1 MIQKTST
8 SPTRSRDKVLQ
19 SLYEIEVG
27 GSSLKEVLKDQFTK
41 KNYPH
46 YKALLEG
53 VVESQEK
60 IDELLESNMD
70 RALSDLDPIER
81 NVLRLAVY
89 ELLTNDLDKPI
100 VINESIRLTKK
111 YGAAEG
117 YKYVNALIDKIAK
130 EVFQDMWGSDKTAD
144 QVIEEKGLQ
153 QISDVGELESIVE
166 KVIADNPKQVEQYL
180 SGKNKVFGFFVGN
193 VMKLTK
199 GKANPAQVN
208 ELLKKKLI

>member
-1 MIQKTST
+1 MTQKTST

-27 GSSLKEVLKDQFTK
+27 GTSLKEVLKDQFTK

-46 YKALLEG
+46 YKTLLEG
-53 VVESQEK
+53 VIESQEK
-60 IDELLESNMD
+60 IDQLLENNMD

-89 ELLTNDLDKPI
+89 ELLNNDLDKPI
-100 VINESIRLTKK
+100 VINESVRLTKK

-130 EVFQDMWGSDKTAD
+130 EVF
-144 QVIEEKGLQ
+144 
-153 QISDVGELESIVE
+153 
-166 KVIADNPKQVEQYL
+166 
-180 SGKNKVFGFFVGN
+180 
-193 VMKLTK
+193 
-199 GKANPAQVN
+199 
-208 ELLKKKLI
+208 

>member
-1 MIQKTST
+1 MTQKTST

-27 GSSLKEVLKDQFTK
+27 GTSLKEVLKDQFTK

-46 YKALLEG
+46 YKTLLEG
-53 VVESQEK
+53 VIESQEK
-60 IDELLESNMD
+60 IDELLENNMD

-89 ELLTNDLDKPI
+89 ELLSNDLDKPI
-100 VINESIRLTKK
+100 VINESVRLTKK

-130 EVFQDMWGSDKTAD
+130 EVF
-144 QVIEEKGLQ
+144 
-153 QISDVGELESIVE
+153 
-166 KVIADNPKQVEQYL
+166 
-180 SGKNKVFGFFVGN
+180 
-193 VMKLTK
+193 
-199 GKANPAQVN
+199 
-208 ELLKKKLI
+208 

>member
-1 MIQKTST
+1 MSQKTST

-27 GSSLKEVLKDQFTK
+27 GTSLKEVLKDQFTK

-46 YKALLEG
+46 YKTLLEG
-53 VVESQEK
+53 VIESQET
-60 IDELLESNMD
+60 IDELLENNMD

-89 ELLTNDLDKPI
+89 ELLNNDLDKPI
-100 VINESIRLTKK
+100 VINESVRLTKK

-130 EVFQDMWGSDKTAD
+130 EVF
-144 QVIEEKGLQ
+144 
-153 QISDVGELESIVE
+153 
-166 KVIADNPKQVEQYL
+166 
-180 SGKNKVFGFFVGN
+180 
-193 VMKLTK
+193 
-199 GKANPAQVN
+199 
-208 ELLKKKLI
+208 

>member
-1 MIQKTST
+1 MTQKTST

-27 GSSLKEVLKDQFTK
+27 GTSLKEVLKDQFTK

-46 YKALLEG
+46 YKTLLKG
-53 VVESQEK
+53 VIESQEK
-60 IDELLESNMD
+60 IDELLENNMD

-89 ELLTNDLDKPI
+89 ELLNNDLDKPI
-100 VINESIRLTKK
+100 VINESVRLTKK

-130 EVFQDMWGSDKTAD
+130 EV
-144 QVIEEKGLQ
+144 I
-153 QISDVGELESIVE
+153 
-166 KVIADNPKQVEQYL
+166 
-180 SGKNKVFGFFVGN
+180 
-193 VMKLTK
+193 
-199 GKANPAQVN
+199 
-208 ELLKKKLI
+208 

>member
-1 MIQKTST
+1 MTQKTST

-27 GSSLKEVLKDQFTK
+27 GTSLKEVLKDQFTK

-46 YKALLEG
+46 YKTLLEG
-53 VVESQEK
+53 VIESQEK
-60 IDELLESNMD
+60 IDELLENNMD

-89 ELLTNDLDKPI
+89 ELLNNDLDKPI

-130 EVFQDMWGSDKTAD
+130 EVF
-144 QVIEEKGLQ
+144 
-153 QISDVGELESIVE
+153 
-166 KVIADNPKQVEQYL
+166 
-180 SGKNKVFGFFVGN
+180 
-193 VMKLTK
+193 
-199 GKANPAQVN
+199 
-208 ELLKKKLI
+208 

>member
-1 MIQKTST
+1 MTQKTST

-53 VVESQEK
+53 IVESQEK

-70 RALSDLDPIER
+70 RALSGLDPIER
-81 NVLRLAVY
+81 NILRLAVY
-89 ELLTNDLDKPI
+89 ELLNNDLDKPI
-100 VINESIRLTKK
+100 VINESIRLAKK
-111 YGAAEG
+111 YGAAQG

-130 EVFQDMWGSDKTAD
+130 AAF
-144 QVIEEKGLQ
+144 
-153 QISDVGELESIVE
+153 
-166 KVIADNPKQVEQYL
+166 
-180 SGKNKVFGFFVGN
+180 
-193 VMKLTK
+193 
-199 GKANPAQVN
+199 
-208 ELLKKKLI
+208 

>member
-1 MIQKTST
+1 MTQKAST

-27 GSSLKEVLKDQFTK
+27 GTSLKEVLKDQFTK

-46 YKALLEG
+46 YKTLLEG
-53 VVESQEK
+53 VIESQEK
-60 IDELLESNMD
+60 IDELLENNMD

-89 ELLTNDLDKPI
+89 ELLNNDLDKPI
-100 VINESIRLTKK
+100 VINESVRLTKK

-130 EVFQDMWGSDKTAD
+130 EVF
-144 QVIEEKGLQ
+144 
-153 QISDVGELESIVE
+153 
-166 KVIADNPKQVEQYL
+166 
-180 SGKNKVFGFFVGN
+180 
-193 VMKLTK
+193 
-199 GKANPAQVN
+199 
-208 ELLKKKLI
+208 

>member
-1 MIQKTST
+1 MTQKNST

-27 GSSLKEVLKDQFTK
+27 GTSLKEVLKDQFTK

-46 YKALLEG
+46 YKTLLEG
-53 VVESQEK
+53 VIESQEK
-60 IDELLESNMD
+60 IDELLENNMD

-89 ELLTNDLDKPI
+89 ELLNNDLDKPI
-100 VINESIRLTKK
+100 VINESVRLTKK

-130 EVFQDMWGSDKTAD
+130 EVF
-144 QVIEEKGLQ
+144 
-153 QISDVGELESIVE
+153 
-166 KVIADNPKQVEQYL
+166 
-180 SGKNKVFGFFVGN
+180 
-193 VMKLTK
+193 
-199 GKANPAQVN
+199 
-208 ELLKKKLI
+208 

>member
-1 MIQKTST
+1 MTQKTST

-130 EVFQDMWGSDKTAD
+130 EVF
-144 QVIEEKGLQ
+144 
-153 QISDVGELESIVE
+153 
-166 KVIADNPKQVEQYL
+166 
-180 SGKNKVFGFFVGN
+180 
-193 VMKLTK
+193 
-199 GKANPAQVN
+199 
-208 ELLKKKLI
+208 

>member
-1 MIQKTST
+1 MTQKTST

-27 GSSLKEVLKDQFTK
+27 GTSLKEVLKDQFTK

-46 YKALLEG
+46 YKTLLKG
-53 VVESQEK
+53 VIESQEK
-60 IDELLESNMD
+60 IDELLENNMD

-89 ELLTNDLDKPI
+89 ELLNNDLDKPI
-100 VINESIRLTKK
+100 VINESVRLTKK

-130 EVFQDMWGSDKTAD
+130 EVF
-144 QVIEEKGLQ
+144 
-153 QISDVGELESIVE
+153 
-166 KVIADNPKQVEQYL
+166 
-180 SGKNKVFGFFVGN
+180 
-193 VMKLTK
+193 
-199 GKANPAQVN
+199 
-208 ELLKKKLI
+208 

>member
-1 MIQKTST
+1 MTKKTST

-130 EVFQDMWGSDKTAD
+130 EVF
-144 QVIEEKGLQ
+144 
-153 QISDVGELESIVE
+153 
-166 KVIADNPKQVEQYL
+166 
-180 SGKNKVFGFFVGN
+180 
-193 VMKLTK
+193 
-199 GKANPAQVN
+199 
-208 ELLKKKLI
+208 

>member
-1 MIQKTST
+1 MKHFHLKMTQKNST

-46 YKALLEG
+46 YKSLLEG

-130 EVFQDMWGSDKTAD
+130 EVF
-144 QVIEEKGLQ
+144 
-153 QISDVGELESIVE
+153 
-166 KVIADNPKQVEQYL
+166 
-180 SGKNKVFGFFVGN
+180 
-193 VMKLTK
+193 
-199 GKANPAQVN
+199 
-208 ELLKKKLI
+208 

>member
-1 MIQKTST
+1 MTQKNST

-89 ELLTNDLDKPI
+89 ELLANDLDKPI

-111 YGAAEG
+111 YGAAQG

-130 EVFQDMWGSDKTAD
+130 EVF
-144 QVIEEKGLQ
+144 
-153 QISDVGELESIVE
+153 
-166 KVIADNPKQVEQYL
+166 
-180 SGKNKVFGFFVGN
+180 
-193 VMKLTK
+193 
-199 GKANPAQVN
+199 
-208 ELLKKKLI
+208 

>member
-1 MIQKTST
+1 MTQKNST

-130 EVFQDMWGSDKTAD
+130 EVF
-144 QVIEEKGLQ
+144 
-153 QISDVGELESIVE
+153 
-166 KVIADNPKQVEQYL
+166 
-180 SGKNKVFGFFVGN
+180 
-193 VMKLTK
+193 
-199 GKANPAQVN
+199 
-208 ELLKKKLI
+208 